1 MYNRPIVENN
11 LIEPSDF
18 SALNPIKPKACGPI
32 NKPDIIKPII
42 PGIRN
47 FRKTIGERR
56 IINNNNEK
64 TNTGLVSGN

>member
-1 MYNRPIVENN
+1 MD
-11 LIEPSDF
+11 PSDF
-18 SALNPIKPKACGPI
+18 SALNPINPNACGPI

-47 FRKTIGERR
+47 FLKTIGERR